1 MMNMKIV
8 LNFFLFL
15 LPVCLTGQNFT
26 HQDTLRGSI
35 TPQRAWW
42 DLRYYHLAVR
52 VNPGDSTISGSN
64 TVGFTALDAGDVMQI
79 DLQYPMQINKATFQ
93 NKPLSYERQGNAYF
107 IHLPGSVNKGQNEEI
122 EVFFSG
128 HPQVARRPPWDGG
141 ITWSRDKAGNPFVA
155 SSCQGLGASVW
166 WPCKDHMYDEVDS
179 MTIQV
184 TVPDSLQDVSN
195 GRLRK
200 VSSAEKGW
208 HTYTWAVVNP
218 INNYG
223 VNINIGD
230 YVKWKDTL
238 QGEKG
243 TLDLSYYALLENEDA
258 ARSQFKQVKLMLRA
272 FEYWFGPYPFYED
285 GYKIVETPYLG
296 MEHQSSITY
305 GNHYRNGYLG
315 NDLSGTGW
323 GLKFDFI
330 IIHESAH
337 EWFANNITYKDIA
350 DMWIHESFANYSE
363 SLYLE
368 YYFGKQAGQEYV
380 IGTRERIQNDQPI
393 IGTYGVNHSGSGD
406 MYYKGGN
413 MLNTLRMIVNDDDKW
428 RQILRTMNARFYH
441 QTVTTEQ
448 IEKFLADETGNDLK
462 AFFNQYLRDT
472 RIPKFVYK
480 IVDNQLQYR
489 WEDVVTGFAMPI
501 LVSRDNRNFEWIK
514 PTSKWQSMGINP
526 NLKGI
531 SVDPNFYIEIENIG
545 MPKD

>member
-1 MMNMKIV
+1 MKIFMKLV
-8 LNFFLFL
+8 LFL
-15 LPVCLTGQNFT
+15 LPVGIYAQTFT

-42 DLRYYHLAVR
+42 DLSYYRLAVK
-52 VNPGDSTISGSN
+52 VNPADSTLSGTN
-64 TVGFTALDAGDVMQI
+64 VVGFIAIEPGEVMQI
-79 DLQYPMQINKATFQ
+79 DLQYPMQITKAQFEE
-93 NKPLSYERQGNAYF
+93 KPLSYERVGNAYF
-107 IHLPGSVNKGQNEEI
+107 IHFPGKINKGEKA
-122 EVFFSG
+122 EVELAFAG
-128 HPQVARRPPWDGG
+128 HPRVARRPPWDGG
-141 ITWSRDKAGNPFVA
+141 ITWSRDKSGNPFIA

-179 MTIQV
+179 MIIQV

-200 VSSAEKGW
+200 VSEVGDGW

-230 YVKWKDTL
+230 YVHWKDTL

-243 TLDLSYYALLENEDA
+243 ILDLNYYALWENEDP
-258 ARSQFKQVKLMLRA
+258 ARSQFNQVKLMLRA

-285 GYKIVETPYLG
+285 GYKIVQTPYLG

-337 EWFANNITYKDIA
+337 EWYANNITYKDIA

-368 YYFGKQAGQEYV
+368 YYYGKQAGQEYV
-380 IGTRERIQNDQPI
+380 IGTRARIQNDEPI

-413 MLNTLRMIVNDDDKW
+413 MLNTLRMVLNDDVKW
-428 RQILRTMNARFYH
+428 RQILRNMNNRFYH
-441 QTVTTEQ
+441 QTVTTQQ
-448 IEKFLADETGNDLK
+448 IEDFLADATGLNLK

-480 IVDNQLQYR
+480 MDNGRIQYR
-489 WEDVVTGFAMPI
+489 WEDVVPGFEMPVLI
-501 LVSRDNRNFEWIK
+501 SKDNRNFEWIK
-514 PTSKWQSMGINP
+514 PSSNWQSIEAIP
-526 NLKGI
+526 NAKGI
-531 SVDPNFYIEIENIG
+531 SIDPNFYVEVQLLG
-545 MPKD
+545 MTKE

>member
-1 MMNMKIV
+1 MKIV

-128 HPQVARRPPWDGG
+128 HPLVARRPPWDGG

-200 VSSAEKGW
+200 VSSAENGW

-230 YVKWKDTL
+230 YVQWKDTL

-448 IEKFLADETGNDLK
+448 IEKFLADETDNDLK

>member
-1 MMNMKIV
+1 MKIV

-15 LPVCLTGQNFT
+15 LPVCLSGQNFT

-200 VSSAEKGW
+200 VSSAENGW

-230 YVKWKDTL
+230 YVQWKDTL

>member
-1 MMNMKIV
+1 MKIV

-15 LPVCLTGQNFT
+15 LPVCLSGQNFT

-128 HPQVARRPPWDGG
+128 HPLVARRPPWDGG

-200 VSSAEKGW
+200 VSSAENGW

-230 YVKWKDTL
+230 YLQWKDTL

>member
-1 MMNMKIV
+1 MKIV

>member
-1 MMNMKIV
+1 
-8 LNFFLFL
+8 
-15 LPVCLTGQNFT
+15 
-26 HQDTLRGSI
+26 
-35 TPQRAWW
+35 
-42 DLRYYHLAVR
+42 
-52 VNPGDSTISGSN
+52 
-64 TVGFTALDAGDVMQI
+64 
-79 DLQYPMQINKATFQ
+79 
-93 NKPLSYERQGNAYF
+93 
-107 IHLPGSVNKGQNEEI
+107 
-122 EVFFSG
+122 
-128 HPQVARRPPWDGG
+128 
-141 ITWSRDKAGNPFVA
+141 
-155 SSCQGLGASVW
+155 
-166 WPCKDHMYDEVDS
+166 
-179 MTIQV
+179 
-184 TVPDSLQDVSN
+184 
-195 GRLRK
+195 
-200 VSSAEKGW
+200 
-208 HTYTWAVVNP
+208 
-218 INNYG
+218 
-223 VNINIGD
+223 
-230 YVKWKDTL
+230 
-238 QGEKG
+238 
-243 TLDLSYYALLENEDA
+243 
-258 ARSQFKQVKLMLRA
+258 MLRA